1 MFALYF
7 PTSQLGHALERPDTS
22 LYFPVSQSVHAVRSV
37 LGPYFP
43 GTHLSQDV
51 LPWVG
56 PNLPDAQDVQVLSE
70 TAPNAM
76 LNFPSLHKVHIVCP
90 VEGVYDPALHCVHSV
105 WPSNIV

>member
-22 LYFPVSQSVHAVRSV
+22 LYFPVSQFMHAVRSV

-51 LPWVG
+51 LPLVG
-56 PNLPDAQDVQVLSE
+56 PNLPDAQDVQVLPE
-70 TAPNAM
+70 TAPNAV
-76 LNFPSLHKVHIVCP
+76 LNFPSLHKAQSVCP
-90 VEGVYDPALHCVHSV
+90 VEGVNDPALHCVHSS
-105 WPSNIV
+105 WPSNAV